1 MINLKN
7 KMKYK
12 KFLITGGLGFIGG
25 NFLKILMKKYPKSK
39 FLNIDK
45 STYAASKVLAREL
58 KKNINYNF
66 QKIDICNFNKLK
78 IAFNK
83 FKPDIIVHFAA
94 ESHVDN
100 SIKAPG
106 KFINTNII
114 GTYNL
119 LKLLNKKIK
128 IIHISTDEVFGE
140 ANKKSFTEN
149 SNYAPRSPY
158 SASKAASDHLIR
170 AWSNTYGYNYNIV
183 NSSNNFGPYQNKE
196 KFIPVIINSIINKKK
211 IPLYGNG
218 KNIREWIYVDDFV
231 NAIEFL
237 IKKNVTNQTFLIGSG
252 YAEKNI
258 NIIKR
263 ILKIMTEEFGI
274 KIANNQIKYV
284 KDRAGHDKV
293 YKINS
298 SKIRKL
304 GWKHK
309 INLNDG
315 LLKTIKHYI
324 NKNK

>member
-1 MINLKN
+1 
-7 KMKYK
+7 MKYK

-25 NFLKILMKKYPKSK
+25 NFLKILTNKYPKSK

-45 STYAASKVLAREL
+45 FTYAASKDLAKEL
-58 KKNINYNF
+58 KRRKNYNF
-66 QKIDICNFNKLK
+66 HKVDICDFNKLK
-78 IAFNK
+78 KKFDDFN
-83 FKPDIIVHFAA
+83 PDIVIHFAA

-100 SIKAPG
+100 SITKPDD
-106 KFINTNII
+106 FINTNII

-119 LKLLNKKIK
+119 LKLLKKKTK

-140 ANKKSFTEN
+140 ANKKSFTESSKYN
-149 SNYAPRSPY
+149 PRSPY
-158 SASKAASDHLIR
+158 SATKASSDHLVR
-170 AWSNTYGYNYNIV
+170 AWSNTYGINYNII

-196 KFIPVIINSIINKKK
+196 KFIPVVINSIINQKK

-218 KNIREWIYVDDFV
+218 KNIREWIYVDDFI

-237 IKKNVTNQTFLIGSG
+237 IKKAIPNQTFLIGSG

-258 NIIKR
+258 DLINKIIK
-263 ILKIMTEEFGI
+263 IIKKETEFKIE
-274 KIANNQIKYV
+274 KNLIKYV
-284 KDRAGHDKV
+284 KDRAGHDRV

-298 SKIRKL
+298 NKIRKL

-309 INLNDG
+309 IQLNDG

-324 NKNK
+324 NLSKKLL